1 MAKYQLTNKAVND
14 ISEIWNFTADNWS
27 EIQADTYYNL
37 LLNTCQDLADGK
49 ITGKNYPEIDS
60 AISGYRAGQ
69 HILFYQSLSDK
80 EILIVRILHVQ
91 MDLKNRI
98 TD

>member
-14 ISEIWNFTADNWS
+14 ISEIWNYTADNWS
-27 EIQADTYYNL
+27 EIQADTYYDL

-49 ITGKNYPEIDS
+49 IMGKNYPEINS

-69 HILFYQSLSDK
+69 HILFYQTSSNK
-80 EILIVRILHVQ
+80 EILIVRIIHVN
-91 MDLKNRI
+91 MDLKNRMQE
-98 TD
+98 

>member
-14 ISEIWNFTADNWS
+14 ISEIWNYTADNWS

-37 LLNTCQDLADGK
+37 LLNTCQELADGK
-49 ITGKNYPEIDS
+49 IMGKNYPEINS

-69 HILFYQSLSDK
+69 HILFYQTSSNK
-80 EILIVRILHVQ
+80 KNLIVRILHVN
-91 MDLKNRI
+91 MDLKNRMQ
-98 TD
+98 D

>member
-14 ISEIWNFTADNWS
+14 ISEIWNYTADNWS

-37 LLNTCQDLADGK
+37 LLNTCQELADGK
-49 ITGKNYPEIDS
+49 IMGKNYPEINS

-69 HILFYQSLSDK
+69 HI
-80 EILIVRILHVQ
+80 ILPNLI
-91 MDLKNRI
+91 
-98 TD
+98 

>member
-14 ISEIWNFTADNWS
+14 ISGIWNYTADNWS
-27 EIQADTYYNL
+27 EIQADTYYDL

-49 ITGKNYPEIDS
+49 IMGKNYPEINS

-69 HILFYQSLSDK
+69 HILFYLSSSNK
-80 EILIVRILHVQ
+80 EILIVRILHVN
-91 MDLKNRI
+91 MDLKNRMQE
-98 TD
+98 

>member
-14 ISEIWNFTADNWS
+14 ISEIWNYTADNWS

-37 LLNTCQDLADGK
+37 LLNTCQELADGK
-49 ITGKNYPEIDS
+49 IMGKNYPEINS

-69 HILFYQSLSDK
+69 HILFYQTSSNK
-80 EILIVRILHVQ
+80 KILIVRILHVN
-91 MDLKNRI
+91 MDLKNRMQ
-98 TD
+98 D

>member
-14 ISEIWNFTADNWS
+14 ISEIWNYTADNWS
-27 EIQADTYYNL
+27 EIQADTYYDL
-37 LLNTCQDLADGK
+37 LLNTCQDLVDGK
-49 ITGKNYPEIDS
+49 IMGKNYPEINS

-69 HILFYQSLSDK
+69 HILFYQTLSDK

-98 TD
+98 QD

>member
-14 ISEIWNFTADNWS
+14 ISEIWNYTADNWS
-27 EIQADTYYNL
+27 EIQADKYYTL
-37 LLNTCQDLADGK
+37 LLNTCQDLAAGK
-49 ITGKNYPEIDS
+49 IKGKNYPEIDS
-60 AISGYRAGQ
+60 AISGYIAGQ
-69 HILFYQSLSDK
+69 HILFCQSLSDK

-91 MDLKNRI
+91 MDLKKRI

>member
-14 ISEIWNFTADNWS
+14 ISEIWNYTADNWS
-27 EIQADTYYNL
+27 EIQADTYYDL

-49 ITGKNYPEIDS
+49 IMGKNYPEINS

-69 HILFYQSLSDK
+69 HILFYQTSSNK
-80 EILIVRILHVQ
+80 EILIVRILHVN
-91 MDLKNRI
+91 MDLKNRMQE
-98 TD
+98 

>member
-14 ISEIWNFTADNWS
+14 ISEIWNYTADNWS
-27 EIQADTYYNL
+27 EIQADNYYTL
-37 LLNTCQDLADGK
+37 LLNTCQDLTDGK
-49 ITGKNYPEIDS
+49 IMGKNYPEINS

-91 MDLKNRI
+91 MDLKKRI

>member
-14 ISEIWNFTADNWS
+14 ISEIWNYTADNWS

-37 LLNTCQDLADGK
+37 LLNTCQELADFK
-49 ITGKNYPEIDS
+49 IMGKNYPEINS

-69 HILFYQSLSDK
+69 HILFYQTSSNK
-80 EILIVRILHVQ
+80 KNLIVRILHVN
-91 MDLKNRI
+91 MDLKNRMQ
-98 TD
+98 D

>member
-14 ISEIWNFTADNWS
+14 ISEIWNYTADNWS
-27 EIQADTYYNL
+27 EIQADTNYDL

-49 ITGKNYPEIDS
+49 IMGKNYPEINS

-69 HILFYQSLSDK
+69 HILFYQTSSNK
-80 EILIVRILHVQ
+80 EILIVRIIHVN
-91 MDLKNRI
+91 MDLKNRMQE
-98 TD
+98 

>member
-14 ISEIWNFTADNWS
+14 ISEIWNYTADNWS
-27 EIQADTYYNL
+27 EIQADTYYDL

-49 ITGKNYPEIDS
+49 IMGKNYPEINS

-69 HILFYQSLSDK
+69 HILFYLSSSNK
-80 EILIVRILHVQ
+80 EILIVRILHVN
-91 MDLKNRI
+91 MDLKNRMQE
-98 TD
+98 